1 MIDLAF
7 DLLRGSYPPLVTPF
21 RDGAVDLDTY
31 ARLVDHQVAGGSHG
45 VVVCGTTGEPSL
57 LTVAERQRLAEVAIE
72 AAAGRVP
79 VVVASGSQSLAETLV
94 LTEHATTAG
103 AAAVLVVTPY
113 YVRPPQ
119 RGLVAYFAEV
129 ARSTDLPLLVYH
141 LPGRAAV
148 SVEIDTLVAIAEAA
162 PTFVGVKHA
171 SVDLSFVTDALA
183 TFGPELRVL
192 VGLEEMSFPMLAIGA
207 SGMVNA
213 VANVD
218 PTRVAA
224 LYGAVAAGDLG
235 EARRLHFELHELN
248 RAVFFDTNPIPVK
261 YLMWRLGLLDANE
274 HRLPMAP
281 ATPEL
286 AARLDQLVE
295 DAGLTSPR

>member
-1 MIDLAF
+1 MIHLAP
-7 DLLRGSYPPLVTPF
+7 DLLRGSYPPLITPF

-31 ARLVDHQVAGGSHG
+31 ARLVDHQVTGGSHG
-45 VVVCGTTGEPSL
+45 IVVCGTTGEPSL

-103 AAAVLVVTPY
+103 AAAGLVVTPY

-148 SVEIDTLVAIAEAA
+148 SVEIDTLVAIAEVA

-171 SVDLSFVTDALA
+171 SADLAFVTDALA

-213 VANVD
+213 AANVD

-224 LYGAVAAGDLG
+224 LYEAVAAGNLAQ
-235 EARRLHFELHELN
+235 ARQLHFELHELN

-261 YLMWRLGLLDANE
+261 YLMWRLGLIDANE

-295 DAGLTSPR
+295 DAGLASPR